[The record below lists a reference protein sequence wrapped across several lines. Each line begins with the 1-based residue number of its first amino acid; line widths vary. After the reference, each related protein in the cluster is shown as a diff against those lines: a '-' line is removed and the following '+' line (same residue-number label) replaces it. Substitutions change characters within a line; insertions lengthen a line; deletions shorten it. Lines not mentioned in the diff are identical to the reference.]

1 MDVHKAN
8 QEAEMELLLQEV
20 HVAADWE
27 DNNSESNPFV
37 HRSLENRVYTLLDLT
52 WNFFFIALQFHV

>member
-52 WNFFFIALQFHV
+52 WNFFL

>member
-1 MDVHKAN
+1 MDVHKAS

-27 DNNSESNPFV
+27 ENNSEYNPFLNL
-37 HRSLENRVYTLLDLT
+37 SLEN
-52 WNFFFIALQFHV
+52 